1 MNSKSRSR
9 WMALAMMASC
19 LLAGCGRQ
27 PEVTSP
33 EAMNLIKQF
42 YTAVNSKNEKRLSN
56 SETELQSLIDSK
68 KLSEAEIAAFEE
80 IRKLARNGD
89 WEAAQKRALSFAEA
103 QVR

>member
-1 MNSKSRSR
+1 MIFNRG
-9 WMALAMMASC
+9 LYCVFAM
-19 LLAGCGRQ
+19 LLSVSLLGCNKQ

-56 SETELQSLIDSK
+56 SEAELQSLIDSK
-68 KLSEAEIAAFEE
+68 KISEAEIAAFEE
-80 IRKLARNGD
+80 IRKLARSGD
-89 WEAAQKRALSFAEA
+89 WETAQKRALSFAEA

>member
-1 MNSKSRSR
+1 MNSKPLKR
-9 WMALAMMASC
+9 WFVLL
-19 LLAGCGRQ
+19 LLAGGLVAGCGSQ

-42 YTAVNSKNEKRLSN
+42 YTAVNSKNEKRLSS
-56 SETELQSLIDSK
+56 SEAELQSLIDSK

-80 IRKLARNGD
+80 IRKLARSGD
-89 WEAAQKRALSFAEA
+89 WETAQKRALSFAEA